1 MVYKYKWGLGGGGSC
16 FIGSNGPPP
25 PPSQNFRVAQVRLG
39 PSFFRGNY
47 TKITD
52 EGKSLLGYFTSLTSP
67 PLHCLRGILPA
78 ERER

>member
-1 MVYKYKWGLGGGGSC
+1 M
-16 FIGSNGPPP
+16 IGSDVPPP
-25 PPSQNFRVAQVRLG
+25 PIPKFSGGAG